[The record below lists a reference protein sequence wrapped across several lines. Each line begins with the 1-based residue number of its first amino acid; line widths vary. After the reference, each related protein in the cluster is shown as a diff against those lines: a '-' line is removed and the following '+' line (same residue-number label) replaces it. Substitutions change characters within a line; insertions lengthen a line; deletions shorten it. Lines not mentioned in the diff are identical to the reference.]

1 MRIHKPEH
9 ISEQRPQMKPQGSEM
24 LFAELC
30 HGVEMT
36 PGVLYRTQLQ
46 KATAEVLIL
55 LRREQWAFSR
65 HDSSTLIQ
73 VNFSPKGL
81 ISLFGLER

>member
-1 MRIHKPEH
+1 
-9 ISEQRPQMKPQGSEM
+9 MKPQGPEM

-36 PGVLYRTQLQ
+36 PGVLYRSQLQ
-46 KATAEVLIL
+46 KTTAEVFIL
-55 LRREQWAFSR
+55 VCREQWAFSR

-73 VNFSPKGL
+73 INFSPEGL
-81 ISLFGLER
+81 ISLI